1 MSLIYYLNYPGVK
14 QDIKCLK
21 KDSDSYPKPTF
32 FYFRKTKLSL
42 DYTNKRLEVVQDG
55 IENLPKFYFL
65 SSEKPVDISRSE
77 DLSVD
82 VKEIDGVRIPAPL
95 GRMLLE
101 WK

>member
-1 MSLIYYLNYPGVK
+1 MFNKNNAGSILQTLANGA
-14 QDIKCLK
+14 
-21 KDSDSYPKPTF
+21 
-32 FYFRKTKLSL
+32 YFRKTKLSL